1 MKESIGSTFLYN
13 MIFVYIIIVFG
24 LLTATMNYYK
34 GYKVNTRII
43 SYIKQYSGYNLVA
56 ADRID
61 SYLSSIGYKSSNDN
75 INGVCSGKK
84 GEGVLIN
91 SSDLRFK
98 NSNYLYCVYYF
109 PNEFNEEEKNAKK
122 FYYGY
127 GVTTFIFVDLPIIG
141 NFKLPVYSKSSRI
154 YKFDDPN
161 NCQPGFDTKNGR
173 CM

>member
-43 SYIKQYSGYNLVA
+43 SYIKQYSGYNDVA

-61 SYLSSIGYKSSNDN
+61 RYLSSIGYKSSNDN
-75 INGVCSGKK
+75 INGVCSDKK
-84 GEGVLIN
+84 GEGSLIN
-91 SSDLRFK
+91 LSNRE
-98 NSNYLYCVYYF
+98 SNYLYCVYYF
-109 PNEFNEEEKNAKK
+109 SSESNDEEKKAKK
-122 FYYGY
+122 YYYGY

-154 YKFDDPN
+154 YKFDDAN
-161 NCQPGFDTKNGR
+161 TCQPGLEEVNGG
-173 CM
+173 CK